1 MEQIK
6 KSFNITGDVAQ
17 RVDDFIKA
25 NPGVSFTLV
34 VNQALMKWLEDP
46 KITLN
51 LRKPMTDDEID
62 QFMKD
67 NSDLMD
73 DLSK

>member
-1 MEQIK
+1 MEQLK
-6 KSFNITGDVAQ
+6 KSFNMNADLAQ
-17 RVDDFIKA
+17 RIDDFIAA

-34 VNQALMKWLEDP
+34 VNQALMKWFEQP
-46 KITLN
+46 QITLN
-51 LRKPMTDDEID
+51 LQKPMGDDEID
-62 QFMKD
+62 KFMKD